1 MDSKEH
7 PESVWGPYRCLRRYS
22 TLPFREGARFLFRL
36 RGAPL
41 RCAPAYGSAERTICL
56 FTRHLPLRRTLRA
69 SGRAGLLPAV
79 PGGTEHTPAEPLD
92 STAYI
97 DSMTRTLLAL
107 WGTANSG
114 KSTTIRRVYELLK
127 SRHKGAKIIYS
138 KFRRD
143 FTVILL
149 IKGRK
154 VGIESQGDPNSRLG
168 GSLQLFVKE
177 KCNVIICATR
187 TRGQTVDAVNTLKK
201 QYEIVWFQQV
211 KSLPPKHQAANN
223 AMARQIVRAA
233 EKAIK

>member
-1 MDSKEH
+1 M
-7 PESVWGPYRCLRRYS
+7 
-22 TLPFREGARFLFRL
+22 
-36 RGAPL
+36 
-41 RCAPAYGSAERTICL
+41 
-56 FTRHLPLRRTLRA
+56 
-69 SGRAGLLPAV
+69 
-79 PGGTEHTPAEPLD
+79 
-92 STAYI
+92 
-97 DSMTRTLLAL
+97 
-107 WGTANSG
+107 
-114 KSTTIRRVYELLK
+114 LK